1 MKGPRLDQDE
11 CVVRPDSDGN
21 DGGEDVHEGEELDA
35 EDEGVEG
42 VGEAEGEGDADDG
55 RQGQEEAL

>member
-1 MKGPRLDQDE
+1 MSAVSSQCQDNLT
-11 CVVRPDSDGN
+11 DGN

-42 VGEAEGEGDADDG
+42 VGEAQRERDAG
-55 RQGQEEAL
+55 CGCSGQEEALQ